1 MKFPLF
7 NKTSGRSRLVAVA
20 VIAVLLALVFEL
32 LFANFNLFFH
42 FNGKDQAR
50 TLLPYYTGELAR
62 EDGSFVITPSNSGA
76 GLLYFKDVPGGIS
89 SISFDIR
96 YTDRSTRDTIP
107 APTVTVT
114 ATDPRTTWTS
124 GGFIPVIT
132 DSFAVGEGGD
142 FRSLMLYP
150 SIVNDGVGDLKLS
163 FSNLEGVVELRN
175 LQINA
180 RPAFAF
186 SVFRF
191 LIVFLLLFVPALLYV
206 QGLFFKN
213 YDPTNKTHR
222 YAAKTVVIFTLLL
235 SLFFVSCFLYG
246 KDSIPYPLE
255 GAVRYYQPYVQQF
268 DAFMKGQLH
277 LDVPVSD
284 ELLSLENP
292 YDYLSRIDA
301 DPLWDRAFYEG
312 KYYSYF
318 GLTPIFLVYFP
329 YYFITG
335 SLPSDSVVLSIFL
348 FITAIFIPLCVLK
361 WVDLHEKRRLPLS
374 VVYFGA
380 ITAFIGSMMLLIA
393 RSVTP
398 FYYIATL
405 SASAFLSVFLYL
417 LMKATE
423 CTRLRSR
430 VILYALAG
438 ISYAAIL
445 HSRLNIALL
454 AAFIV
459 IPYLIFRVLKRR
471 EPTITP
477 CSSIDA
483 PSEGESPTQAT
494 AVLLRIRTF
503 FASPKELFVSLLALG
518 LPVLLG
524 LVALLLLNY
533 LRFGSLF
540 EFGTSYQFTVSD
552 VRYNELSLRDIFPA
566 FYHYFLQNLEFSAFF
581 PFFSIH
587 RSALSDYGHYV
598 YIDANFGLFSL
609 PLFCSLL
616 LSPAVLF
623 LKNRTRYEKSLLL
636 SLSIGLLTVAL
647 LDFSLGGVIFRYV
660 ADLTVPAALASVFL
674 CFALY
679 SENRPDAVHIPL
691 CDSATYATVSDRY
704 TKKRALTVALLLFF
718 LLSCAVSLLLSLSY
732 NANLTKYATEIFIS
746 LKNLFCPG

>member
-1 MKFPLF
+1 MAL
-7 NKTSGRSRLVAVA
+7 TIITA
-20 VIAVLLALVFEL
+20 LLALIFEL
-32 LFANFNLFFH
+32 LFANFTLFFH
-42 FNGKDQAR
+42 FNDKNQER
-50 TLLPYYTGELAR
+50 SLLPYYTGELAR
-62 EDGSFVITPSNSGA
+62 KDSSFIITPSQSGA
-76 GLLYFKDVPGGIS
+76 GLLYFKDIPGGIS

-96 YTDRSTRDTIP
+96 YTDRSTRDTLP
-107 APTVTVT
+107 SPTVTVT

-124 GGFIPVIT
+124 SGFITVIT
-132 DSFAVGEGGD
+132 DSFAVGEGGS
-142 FRSLMLYP
+142 FRSVMLYP
-150 SIVNDGVGDLKLS
+150 SIVNNEVGDLKLS

-175 LQINA
+175 VQINA
-180 RPAFAF
+180 HPAFTF
-186 SVFRF
+186 SISRF
-191 LIVFLLLFVPALLYV
+191 LVVFLLLFILALLYI

-213 YDPTNKTHR
+213 YDPTNNTHR
-222 YAAKTVVIFTLLL
+222 YGAKTVVIFTLLL
-235 SLFFVSCFLYG
+235 SLFFISCFLYG

-318 GLTPIFLVYFP
+318 GIAPILLVYFP

-361 WVDLHEKRRLPLS
+361 WVDLHEKRRIPLP

-380 ITAFIGSMMLLIA
+380 ITAFVGSMMLLIA

-423 CTRLRSR
+423 CTRLWSR
-430 VILYALAG
+430 AVLYALAG

-454 AAFIV
+454 GAFIV
-459 IPYLIFRVLKRR
+459 APYLIFRVLGRR
-471 EPTITP
+471 ASIASP
-477 CSSIDA
+477 CSTIKM
-483 PSEGESPTQAT
+483 PSESESQT
-494 AVLLRIRTF
+494 RIRSMLFRIRAF
-503 FASPKELFVSLLALG
+503 FAPKKELFVSLLALG

-524 LVALLLLNY
+524 LTVLLVLNY
-533 LRFGSLF
+533 LRFGAIL

-552 VRYNELSLRDIFPA
+552 VRYNSLSPRDIFPA
-566 FYHYFLQNLEFSAFF
+566 FYHYFLQDLERSAFF
-581 PFFSIH
+581 PFFTLK
-587 RSALSDYGHYV
+587 RSALSDYGRYV
-598 YIDANFGLFSL
+598 YIDASFGLFSL
-609 PLFCSLL
+609 PLFCALL
-616 LSPAVLF
+616 LSPAILF

-636 SLSIGLLTVAL
+636 SLVVGLWAVAL
-647 LDFSLGGVIFRYV
+647 LNFSLGGVIFRYV
-660 ADLTVPAALASVFL
+660 ADLTLLASLGSVFL

-679 SENRPDAVHIPL
+679 SDGSTDTEHLPKNGSAVSTESY
-691 CDSATYATVSDRY
+691 DQY
-704 TKKRALTVALLLFF
+704 TKKYTLTVALLLFF
-718 LLSCAVSLLLSLSY
+718 LFSCAISLLLSLSH

-746 LKNLFCPG
+746 LKDFFCLG

>member
-1 MKFPLF
+1 MKFPF
-7 NKTSGRSRLVAVA
+7 FSKDRGRSRLIAVA
-20 VIAVLLALVFEL
+20 VITVLLALVFEL

-42 FNGKDQAR
+42 FNGKNQER

-89 SISFDIR
+89 SISFNIR
-96 YTDRSTRDTIP
+96 YADRSTRDTLP
-107 APTVTVT
+107 APTVAVT

-124 GGFIPVIT
+124 SGFITVIT

-142 FRSLMLYP
+142 FQSVMLYP
-150 SIVNDGVGDLKLS
+150 SIVNDGVGDLKLT
-163 FSNLEGVVELRN
+163 FGNLEGVVELQNVR
-175 LQINA
+175 INA
-180 RPAFAF
+180 RPAFSF
-186 SVFRF
+186 SILRF
-191 LIVFLLLFVPALLYV
+191 SIVFLLLFIPALLCI
-206 QGLFFKN
+206 QDLFFKI
-213 YDPTNKTHR
+213 YDPANKRHR
-222 YAAKTVVIFTLLL
+222 YGAKTAVIFTLLL

-277 LDVPVSD
+277 LDIPVSD

-292 YDYLSRIDA
+292 YDYLSRADA

-318 GLTPIFLVYFP
+318 GITPILLVYFP
-329 YYFITG
+329 FYFITG
-335 SLPSDSVVLSIFL
+335 NLPSDSVVLSIFL

-380 ITAFIGSMMLLIA
+380 VTAFIGSMMLLIA

-423 CTRLRSR
+423 CTHLQSR

-438 ISYAAIL
+438 LSYAAVL

-459 IPYLIFRVLKRR
+459 FPYLIFRVLKRR
-471 EPTITP
+471 ESNSTP
-477 CSSIDA
+477 CSSVNA
-483 PSEGESPTQAT
+483 SSESESPTQT
-494 AVLLRIRTF
+494 NAVLSRIRTF
-503 FASPKELFVSLLALG
+503 FAHPKELFASLLALG

-524 LVALLLLNY
+524 LAALLTLNY

-540 EFGTSYQFTVSD
+540 EFGTSYQLTVSD
-552 VRYNELSLRDIFPA
+552 VRYNALSPRDIFPA
-566 FYHYFLQNLEFSAFF
+566 FYHYFLQDLEISAFF
-581 PFFSIH
+581 PFFSIK
-587 RSALSDYGHYV
+587 RSPLSDYGRYV
-598 YIDANFGLFSL
+598 YIDASFGLFSL

-636 SLSIGLLTVAL
+636 SLSAGLLTVAL
-647 LDFSLGGVIFRYV
+647 LNFSLGGVIFRYV
-660 ADLTVPAALASVFL
+660 ADLTVLAALSSVFI

-679 SENRPDAVHIPL
+679 SEAHNSNRHPENGS
-691 CDSATYATVSDRY
+691 CTTVSDQCA
-704 TKKRALTVALLLFF
+704 TNRALTVALLLFF
-718 LLSCAVSLLLSLSY
+718 LLSCAVSLLLSLSH
-732 NANLTKYATEIFIS
+732 NANLTKYATKIFIS
-746 LKNLFCPG
+746 IKDLFFSG